1 MVENLIHFLLAIM
14 ALLIIPGPDMALCL
28 ANGIAYGK
36 RGALYTAVGI
46 SCGGILL
53 SLLTALFVAIA
64 FSVGGQLLK
73 WIQFVGVLY
82 ILYLAFITIKDT
94 ADAHDD
100 TVQPTEGNLFF
111 SGMITNLSNPKAFI
125 FFLAFIP
132 QFVPENANHPWVF
145 AFALG
150 VLLCLVGGVVNF
162 SIGVAGTF
170 LSFFNRMSFYHRTW
184 GQWIVCITFVSIA
197 VAFMVDMVFI
207 LEK

>member
-53 SLLTALFVAIA
+53 TLLTTLFVAIA
-64 FSVGGQLLK
+64 FSVDGQLLK
-73 WIQFVGVLY
+73 WIQFAGVVY

-94 ADAHDD
+94 ADEKGDY
-100 TVQPTEGNLFF
+100 TMQPTEGSLFF
-111 SGMITNLSNPKAFI
+111 SGMMTNLSNPKAFI

-145 AFALG
+145 AFVLG
-150 VLLCLVGGVVNF
+150 LLLCLVGGVVNF
-162 SIGVAGTF
+162 SIGVAGAF
-170 LSFFNRMSFYHRTW
+170 LSFFNRMSFWHRTW

-197 VAFMVDMVFI
+197 VAFVMDMVWLI
-207 LEK
+207 